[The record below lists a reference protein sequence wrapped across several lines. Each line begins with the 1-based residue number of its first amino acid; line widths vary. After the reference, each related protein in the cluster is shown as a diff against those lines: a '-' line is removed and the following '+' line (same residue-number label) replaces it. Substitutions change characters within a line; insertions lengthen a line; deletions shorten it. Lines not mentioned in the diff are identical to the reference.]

1 MVFNLNNLM
10 ADDFYKLMKIY
21 EDYNMPGTQGNYP
34 GNVGSYSGSYNQP
47 AANGPGHEPVHPTG
61 GNPSTGDI
69 VEFPHK
75 DVLSTGEMLDI
86 VEELIEEL
94 IKRADKQQANNAKA
108 KLKKVYE
115 DLLDLK
121 MHENTQD

>member
-1 MVFNLNNLM
+1 M

-21 EDYNMPGTQGNYP
+21 EDYNMPGNQGNYP
-34 GNVGSYSGSYNQP
+34 SNVGSYQGSYNQP

-75 DVLSTGEMLDI
+75 DNLSPGQMLEI
-86 VEELIEEL
+86 VEELVEEL
-94 IKRADKQQANNAKA
+94 MKRASKQKADKAHT
-108 KLKKVYE
+108 KLKQVYE
-115 DLLDLK
+115 HLLDLK
-121 MHENTQD
+121 MHEYNED

>member
-1 MVFNLNNLM
+1 M

-21 EDYNMPGTQGNYP
+21 EDYNLPGTQGRYP
-34 GNVGSYSGSYNQP
+34 GNVGSYSGSYNPP

-69 VEFPHK
+69 VEFPSK
-75 DVLSTGEMLDI
+75 DEMSPGQILEI

-94 IKRADKQQANNAKA
+94 MNRAKHNRADQSATL
-108 KLKKVYE
+108 LKKIYTDV
-115 DLLDLK
+115 LDLK
-121 MHENTQD
+121 MHENQED